1 MSYLSFD
8 VPSSV
13 ATSGTSPTQEDLDN
27 RALFG
32 RDFYYDVREGTHVDL
47 HVTKAGDWL
56 VVTGIDA
63 MTQSLIRR
71 MITDPGEWAYL
82 PDYGAGMRSFVKQP
96 KSVANLAEMQ
106 ERCKAQAMRDRRVK
120 SVSATLELF
129 DGGVKLLLSVVP
141 KFGPERAKPIVIT
154 IAQTSTGVL

>member
-1 MSYLSFD
+1 MSILSYS

-13 ATSGTSPTQEDLDN
+13 ASSGTSPTQQDVDN

-32 RDFYYDVREGTHVDL
+32 QDFYYDVREGTHVDL

-56 VVTGIDA
+56 VVTGVTA
-63 MTQSLIRR
+63 MIQSLIRR
-71 MITDPGEWAYL
+71 MITDPGEWVHL
-82 PDYGAGMRSFVKQP
+82 PDYGAGLRSFVKQP
-96 KSVANLAEMQ
+96 KNSANLAEMQ

-120 SVSATLELF
+120 SASTTLELF
-129 DGGVKLLLSVVP
+129 DGGVKLLLSIVP

-154 IAQTSTGVL
+154 IAQTATGVA